1 MFFNPN
7 AAAQQ
12 VHLDSG
18 ETVYISGMALLKML
32 KHGRQGIPIEVIG
45 LMLGSFVDDYTVHV
59 VDVFATPQSAT
70 GQSVEAIDEPF
81 QANMTELLKQVGRNE
96 TVVGWYHSHPG
107 YNVFLSD
114 VDLHQQMLWEKLNPR
129 CVAVVVDPVR
139 SVRGKVV
146 IGAFRTIPQSMNPLQ
161 PNKEPREI
169 TSFINSIFPLS
180 NAALRGYLGVHYYQM
195 NIAYRMSKEE
205 EDMLRSLNRP
215 MWSTGFQINSFEE
228 DEKQNISRIK
238 GMIDSISSYKADVID
253 EEKLH
258 ESDFNLRHIGK
269 VDPKEFLRENSE
281 ELAAHESSQL
291 FRTNLDATT
300 F

>member
-1 MFFNPN
+1 MFGRP
-7 AAAQQ
+7 AKQI
-12 VHLDSG
+12 HLDTG

-45 LMLGSFVDDYTVHV
+45 LMLGSFVDDYTVQV

-70 GQSVEAIDEPF
+70 GTSVEAIDEPF
-81 QANMTELLKQVGRNE
+81 QANMAELLKQVGRKEN
-96 TVVGWYHSHPG
+96 VVGWYHSHPG

-114 VDLHQQMLWEKLNPR
+114 VDLEQQKHWETLNPR
-129 CVAVVVDPVR
+129 CVAVVVDPVK

-146 IGAFRTIPQSMNPLQ
+146 IGAFRTIPMTNPLK
-161 PNKEPREI
+161 PEKEPRET
-169 TSFINSIFPLS
+169 TSFINSSFPLS
-180 NAALRGYLGVHYYQM
+180 NAALRRSLGIHYYQM

-215 MWSTGFQINSFEE
+215 MWSTGFQINSCEE
-228 DEKQNISRIK
+228 DQRQSLKRIK
-238 GMIDSISSYKADVID
+238 GMIDCIDSYKKDVID
-253 EEKLH
+253 EEKM
-258 ESDFNLRHIGK
+258 EETEYNMRHIGK
-269 VDPKEFLRENSE
+269 VDPKEYIRENSE
-281 ELAAHESSQL
+281 NLAAHESSQL